1 MSRQIAIPT
10 QTVQEDIIVL
20 EESPGN
26 YIRVVVGVLKAGSTA
41 FNTDIPTKEYRITG
55 ADFAELIGGPTNW
68 ASDKPSGTYRNEDLW
83 HYIDLQRN
91 ANA

>member
-1 MSRQIAIPT
+1 MARQITIPT
-10 QTVQEDIIVL
+10 QSYVEEIIVV

-26 YIRVVVGVLKAGSTA
+26 YVRVVVGVLKANSTSL
-41 FNTDIPTKEYRITG
+41 NNDIPTKEYRII
-55 ADFAELIGGPTNW
+55 DEDLAELVGDPTSW
-68 ASDKPSGTYRNEDLW
+68 APDKPIGTYRNEDLW

>member
-1 MSRQIAIPT
+1 MPRQITIPS

-26 YIRVVVGVLKAGSTA
+26 YIRVVVGVLKTGSTA

-55 ADFAELIGGPTNW
+55 ADLTELIGGPTNW
-68 ASDKPSGTYRNEDLW
+68 ATDKPSGTYRNEDLW